1 MHYVLAANDGHKCQ
15 KARARPF
22 EKLIT
27 QPAVARILQ
36 TTWPLQAPGGRADS
50 MHAVV
55 ANYKPLAR
63 LASWPCTISYT
74 LQCRQLQR
82 SLGSGG
88 RGSLARRP
96 HRVQQAETQQTQA
109 LSYTHAERKSDR
121 EQELPRDFFSVHIS
135 IMTSRGLG
143 NLIC

>member
-36 TTWPLQAPGGRADS
+36 TTWPLHAPGGRADS

-88 RGSLARRP
+88 RGSLARPPASRATGRDAADP
-96 HRVQQAETQQTQA
+96 GTVIHTHRKKVRQRTGTATGFF
-109 LSYTHAERKSDR
+109 LSTHQYYD
-121 EQELPRDFFSVHIS
+121 V
-135 IMTSRGLG
+135 SRSW
-143 NLIC
+143 